1 MGAHRGPSLELTAQ
15 VEVVGMK
22 RPIDE
27 SVFDSMVQL
36 RRDLHRYPELSW
48 KEHRTAD
55 RIAAELEGL
64 GLTTLRVADT
74 GVIADVAPS
83 DPGASVRPRIALRA
97 DMDGLPIHEE
107 TGLSFSSENVG
118 VMHACG
124 HDGHMSMLIGATRML
139 VDDPPPGPIRLI
151 FQPAEEI
158 GSGAI
163 RMMEDGVLDDVAAI
177 FGGHVDR
184 HFPTGMIVVSEG
196 IANASSDAFI
206 IHIQGQEAH
215 AARPHEAIDAVLV
228 GSLIVMAIQTIV
240 SREIDPAHPS
250 VISVGRF
257 DAGTTHNVIAG
268 RAVLE
273 GTIRAQEEDVRQ
285 HLMRS
290 VRRIVESVAK
300 LHEADIGLE
309 FEKGTPALINDV
321 QMAEV
326 GRDAATAVAGPE
338 HVRTR
343 LRGANMGGEDFAWYL
358 ERVPGCYV
366 RFGARVPGREG
377 YPAHSSGFEF
387 DEEALAYGAA
397 WFHRVAFGAATWLA
411 EGLQ

>member
-1 MGAHRGPSLELTAQ
+1 
-15 VEVVGMK
+15 MK
-22 RPIDE
+22 RPIDGP
-27 SVFDSMVQL
+27 VFDSMVRL
-36 RRDLHRYPELSW
+36 RRDLHRHPELSW
-48 KEHRTAD
+48 EEHWTAD
-55 RIAAELEGL
+55 RLTEALEDIGIGSQRIAGTGL
-64 GLTTLRVADT
+64 
-74 GVIADVAPS
+74 IADIEPA
-83 DPGASVRPRIALRA
+83 DPDAARLPRIALRA

-107 TGLSFSSENVG
+107 TGLPFASENPG

-124 HDGHMSMLIGATRML
+124 HDGHMSMLITAARLLTESPAP
-139 VDDPPPGPIRLI
+139 VPVRLI
-151 FQPAEEI
+151 FQPAEET

-163 RMMEDGVLDDVAAI
+163 RMMEAGVLEEVAAI

-184 HFPTGMIVVSEG
+184 HFPTGMIIVSDG
-196 IANASSDAFI
+196 IVNASTDAFRV
-206 IHIQGQEAH
+206 HIRGQEAH

-240 SREIDPAHPS
+240 SREIDPSHPS

-273 GTIRAQEEDVRQ
+273 GTIRAQEADVRE

-290 VRRIVESVAK
+290 VRRIVESVGK
-300 LHEADIGLE
+300 LHEADIELE
-309 FEKGTPALINDV
+309 LEQGTPALVNDEG
-321 QMAEV
+321 MAAL
-326 GRDAATAVAGPE
+326 GRKAAADVAGSE
-338 HVRTR
+338 HVRSR

-358 ERVPGCYV
+358 ERVRGCYV

-397 WFHRVAFGAATWLA
+397 WFHRIALDAGSRLA
-411 EGLQ
+411 GGTL